1 MNCLL
6 WELFVWGNQI
16 LQIFLAFFLCEKGK
30 KKPNCW
36 NSNLETSTSYN
47 AFTGS
52 KDGFSSFVMIWYAG
66 PSSSP
71 DVQSRNLLKWNL
83 IGRGALPGYGGGG
96 GGRGTQFLSCITFAF
111 QLHCC
116 FHCFVFSFSFL
127 LTILLSL
134 LGLEPRVSPS
144 QL

>member
-96 GGRGTQFLSCITFAF
+96 GGGGNSILVLHNICISTTLLFP
-111 QLHCC
+111 LLC
-116 FHCFVFSFSFL
+116 VLILFSFNN
-127 LTILLSL
+127 SL
-134 LGLEPRVSPS
+134 VPTRTRT
-144 QL
+144 